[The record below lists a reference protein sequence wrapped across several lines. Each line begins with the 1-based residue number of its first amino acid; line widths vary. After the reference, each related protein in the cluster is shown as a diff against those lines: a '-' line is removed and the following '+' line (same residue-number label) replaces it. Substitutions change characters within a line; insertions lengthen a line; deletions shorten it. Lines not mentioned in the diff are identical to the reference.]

1 MIWVAWRQH
10 RTQAITALALFCVL
24 AVFSVAVGS
33 YIRAVFDSDGLGS
46 CLARSGGADCVGT
59 ITSFVNKFS
68 GPGSVILPVTLATFA
83 IPGVFGAVS
92 GAPLLGR
99 ELEQGTWR
107 LAWSQTVPRTRWL
120 VTKLTVVIGGL
131 IVFGAAAT
139 AVMTWFHEPLDRVST
154 RLLLP
159 AFQLEGPVLTC
170 SLLCSFGLAVLY
182 GLLLRNTIGAAVAAY
197 FTWEVPTAV
206 VAMLNGPIRILP
218 TATMRLPCR
227 AGCPGVT
234 SSSSPPVTGHIG
246 DLVLGVTRSGSQAIV
261 TYLPAS
267 RFWTTQLIASGLYL
281 VIAAV
286 TLATAVWLLHRRT
299 T

>member
-10 RTQAITALALFCVL
+10 RTQAVTALALFCVL
-24 AVFSVAVGS
+24 AIFSVAVGS
-33 YIRAVFDSDGLGS
+33 DIRAVFDGDGLGT
-46 CLARSGGADCVGT
+46 CLARSGGAGCAGT
-59 ITSFVNKFS
+59 ITSFVDKFS
-68 GPGSVILPVTLATFA
+68 GPVILPVVLATFA
-83 IPGVFGAVS
+83 IPGMFGAVS

-120 VTKLTVVIGGL
+120 VTKLAVVIGGL
-131 IVFGAAAT
+131 IVFGAAVT

-154 RLLLP
+154 RLMLP
-159 AFQLEGPVLTC
+159 AFQLEGPVFTC

-206 VAMLNGPIRILP
+206 VALLNGPIRILP
-218 TATMRLPCR
+218 AATMRLPCP
-227 AGCPGVT
+227 AGCPGVNV
-234 SSSSPPVTGHIG
+234 SSSPPVTGHIG
-246 DLVLGVTRSGSQAIV
+246 DMVLGVTRSGNQAIV

-267 RFWTTQLIASGLYL
+267 RFWTMQLIASGLYL
-281 VIAAV
+281 AIAAA

>member
-10 RTQAITALALFCVL
+10 RTQAVTALALFCVL
-24 AVFSVAVGS
+24 AIFAVAVGS
-33 YIRAVFDSDGLGS
+33 YMRAVFDSDALGT
-46 CLARSGGADCVGT
+46 CLARSGGADCAGT

-68 GPGSVILPVTLATFA
+68 GPVALPVSLATFA
-83 IPGVFGAVS
+83 IPAMFGAVS

-99 ELEQGTWR
+99 ELEHGTWR

-120 VTKLTVVIGGL
+120 VTKLTVVTGGL
-131 IVFGAAAT
+131 IVFGAAVT
-139 AVMTWFHEPLDRVST
+139 AVMTWFQEPLDRVST
-154 RLLLP
+154 RLMLP
-159 AFQLEGPVLTC
+159 AFELEGPVFTC

-206 VAMLNGPIRILP
+206 VALLNGPIRILP
-218 TATMRLPCR
+218 AATMRLPCR

-246 DLVLGVTRSGSQAIV
+246 DLVLGITRSGNQAIV
-261 TYLPAS
+261 SYLPAS
-267 RFWTTQLIASGLYL
+267 RFWTTQLIAAGVYL
-281 VIAAV
+281 AIAAA